1 MEYESDRLFEAWP
14 DDALRVISLRHPG
27 RPLFYCAGARLL
39 ARDP

>member
-1 MEYESDRLFEAWP
+1 MEHETNRRFEAWP

-27 RPLFYCAGARLL
+27 RPLFYRPGARLL